1 MNKAKLIITVVLIL
15 LVGIFTGS
23 LGTRIYLEHQL
34 ERSETGRSRHHEDK
48 VKRTMERL
56 TRDLSLDSKQRDE
69 IRKIIVLTEAK
80 AAGIKVSYQPD
91 LVRIHDHGLA
101 LIKEKLNEEQKR
113 KLQAREERLSRR
125 FSSSYFRSLRIAQAA
140 LPDIATLKDRLGLTK
155 TQESQVARIIEDQRA
170 QQEQIIAK
178 YENVN
183 NPDLAAVRSELTE
196 AQKTTARRL
205 SEALAEDQM
214 ARYRTMQ

>member
-69 IRKIIVLTEAK
+69 IR
-80 AAGIKVSYQPD
+80 
-91 LVRIHDHGLA
+91 
-101 LIKEKLNEEQKR
+101 
-113 KLQAREERLSRR
+113 
-125 FSSSYFRSLRIAQAA
+125 
-140 LPDIATLKDRLGLTK
+140 
-155 TQESQVARIIEDQRA
+155 
-170 QQEQIIAK
+170 
-178 YENVN
+178 
-183 NPDLAAVRSELTE
+183 
-196 AQKTTARRL
+196 
-205 SEALAEDQM
+205 
-214 ARYRTMQ
+214 